1 MKPQCIQAVETAI
14 GRKLKAN
21 ESADIEANI
30 KKAMVDLAR
39 QDIERW
45 RNLSEYEKTLEASQ
59 HVGKMLEAEVK
70 RKNKIAAMDII
81 ALNKAMDKVL
91 NHKKLSSMEALD
103 RMIAF
108 HGDMSG
114 IQSVSKN
121 AESIASLHQGRL
133 HDLYSKVDGSLGLIQ
148 DKKYVRDFVKEA
160 FGEDSG
166 NPSAKK
172 NAADFAGVAADLKD
186 RFNRNGGDIRTLEGW
201 GLWTSWSPGKALE
214 KGLDKWLELGLKNI
228 DRNKAVHEDGRAF
241 TEDEL
246 IDLLTASYKT
256 IKSDGANKMEVG
268 KANYSGNSKVT
279 NRHTE
284 SRVLHWKDADA
295 WLEMQGEFG
304 DMPLI
309 DIIDSNINRMA
320 KEIALVEMFGSNP
333 RENYKILKDA
343 AANKDKDER
352 NIPSGKVDETAS
364 RIDDM
369 FDDFTGSNIGSE
381 FWANVGLAYRSVNTA
396 AMLGGTT
403 LSSAT
408 DQAMIAKTAHVHGL
422 SYWKTFG
429 EMISQLNP
437 KNKEDREFGYY
448 LGIGVSELT
457 GSISRWSDDGLSSLH
472 GRAAKISRGAN
483 NIANQVLRISGLQA
497 LTRAS
502 KVAFDIMLMAK
513 YGDMTRNKSWGDLH
527 ANDRELLEGTGLNER
542 AWQVMQLAKPHV
554 DRKGRKLMSARSIY
568 QIPDDKLLT
577 AMDKDVNQLVNGIN
591 DQIKELNDR
600 NALDDQRI
608 LNREQKLDDVKRSL
622 SQRLLD
628 YANRKD
634 AQAQAEK
641 QALQDRMDL
650 LDAQKEA
657 AAAQADMNAYIRTIE
672 NQEDLKGFIDG
683 ITQGKTI
690 DNLTDKAKKLG
701 RTLESLNNKVELKA
715 TKLNEKIKGF
725 EKEIQGKFSDFN
737 DLLGKRQKF
746 SKEKLAA
753 YEDNLSERLNR
764 YAARRDVKAQREFE
778 ALSELKELVSL
789 KQQQLET
796 DFEIKKAVEQTRIK
810 GKTDK
815 KIDSSVARNTRIN
828 YKSGEDLG
836 RRLGNAERRMT
847 EMRAKMRAADSS
859 ANKSINQKFKDL
871 DKRVNALDDEF
882 VEYQAKVAE
891 RQTKRQHVMDKLA
904 NSIDGEKKLLAQ
916 KIRDEVA
923 TQFQTHLL
931 DEQGMAVIEA
941 GLREKTKVTG
951 GTKRGT
957 LGGEVLRLTTQFKS
971 FPMAFLMRHGSRT
984 LSRDGWKG
992 KAGYALPLV
1001 AMTTVL
1007 GGLVVQLKELANG
1020 NDPSE
1025 MWDGEKWYTAGIDSD
1040 FLKRSFVAG
1049 GGLPILGDILIAG
1062 TDTSGRDA
1070 GDFLSGPFGSDFS
1083 AILSLTVGNP
1093 TQALNGVETNW
1104 ESEAFR
1110 FAKNKIPGQNLWYT
1124 KAATNRMIFDN
1135 FQDMIAPGYREKLLR
1150 KAERE
1155 HDRTRWLG
1163 DFDWG
1168 SGFDEARAPDFERV
1182 VE

>member
-14 GRKLKAN
+14 GRKLKAD
-21 ESADIEANI
+21 ESADIDANI

-39 QDIERW
+39 QDIDRW

-81 ALNKAMDKVL
+81 KQSKNLETIL
-91 NHKKLSSMEALD
+91 NHNKLSSMESLD

-114 IQSVSKN
+114 IQSVSAKSK
-121 AESIASLHQGRL
+121 AISALYKGRL

-148 DKKYVRDFVKEA
+148 DKKYVKDFVKEA

-172 NAADFAGVAADLKD
+172 NAADFADVAADLKD
-186 RFNRNGGDIRTLEGW
+186 RFNRNGGNIGTLENW

-214 KGLDKWLELGLKNI
+214 KGLDKWLELGLKNL
-228 DRNKAVHEDGRAF
+228 DRSKAVHEDGRAF

-246 IDLLTASYKT
+246 VELLTASYKT

-279 NRHTE
+279 NRHAE

-295 WLEMQGEFG
+295 WIEMQSEFG

-309 DIIDSNINRMA
+309 DILDSNIERMS
-320 KEIALVEMFGSNP
+320 KEIALVETFGSNP
-333 RENYKILKDA
+333 RGALKILKDA
-343 AANKDKDER
+343 ATSKDKDER
-352 NIPSGKVDETAS
+352 NIPSNKVEETAS

-381 FWANVGLAYRSVNTA
+381 FWANVGLAYRSINTA

-429 EMISQLNP
+429 EMVSQLNP
-437 KNKEDREFGYY
+437 KNKADREFGYY
-448 LGIGVSELT
+448 LGIGVDELT
-457 GSISRWSDDGLSSLH
+457 GSISRWTDDGLSSVH

-483 NIANQVLRISGLQA
+483 NIANQILRISGLQA

-502 KVAFDIMLMAK
+502 KVAFDTMLMAK
-513 YGDMTRNKSWGDLH
+513 YGDMTRNKAWNDLH
-527 ANDRELLEGTGLNER
+527 ANDKELLEGTGLNER
-542 AWQVMQLAKPHV
+542 AWQVMQLAEPHV
-554 DRKGRKLMSARSIY
+554 DRKGRKLMSARAIY
-568 QIPDDKLLT
+568 AIPD
-577 AMDKDVNQLVNGIN
+577 
-591 DQIKELNDR
+591 
-600 NALDDQRI
+600 
-608 LNREQKLDDVKRSL
+608 
-622 SQRLLD
+622 
-628 YANRKD
+628 
-634 AQAQAEK
+634 EK
-641 QALQDRMDL
+641 
-650 LDAQKEA
+650 
-657 AAAQADMNAYIRTIE
+657 
-672 NQEDLKGFIDG
+672 LKGFGDP
-683 ITQGKTI
+683 
-690 DNLTDKAKKLG
+690 
-701 RTLESLNNKVELKA
+701 
-715 TKLNEKIKGF
+715 
-725 EKEIQGKFSDFN
+725 
-737 DLLGKRQKF
+737 
-746 SKEKLAA
+746 
-753 YEDNLSERLNR
+753 
-764 YAARRDVKAQREFE
+764 QR
-778 ALSELKELVSL
+778 
-789 KQQQLET
+789 
-796 DFEIKKAVEQTRIK
+796 
-810 GKTDK
+810 
-815 KIDSSVARNTRIN
+815 
-828 YKSGEDLG
+828 
-836 RRLGNAERRMT
+836 
-847 EMRAKMRAADSS
+847 
-859 ANKSINQKFKDL
+859 
-871 DKRVNALDDEF
+871 
-882 VEYQAKVAE
+882 
-891 RQTKRQHVMDKLA
+891 
-904 NSIDGEKKLLAQ
+904 
-916 KIRDEVA
+916 IRDEVA

-971 FPMAFLMRHGSRT
+971 FPLSLLMRHGSRT

-1124 KAATNRMIFDN
+1124 KAATNRMIFDEM
-1135 FQDMIAPGYREKLLR
+1135 QDMIAPGYREKLLR
-1150 KAERE
+1150 KAERD

-1163 DFDWG
+1163 DDWG
-1168 SGFDEARAPDFERV
+1168 DIQMPDFERV